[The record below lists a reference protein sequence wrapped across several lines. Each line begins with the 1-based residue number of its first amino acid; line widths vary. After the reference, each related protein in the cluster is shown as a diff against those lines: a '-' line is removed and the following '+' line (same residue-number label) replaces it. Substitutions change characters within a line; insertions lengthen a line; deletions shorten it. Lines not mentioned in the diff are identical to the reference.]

1 MFLRRLTLDNVRSIE
16 HLEIDFMPSEENGIR
31 KWTLLLSENGC
42 GKSTVL
48 RCIAL
53 LLTGGDGILLM
64 QNDMDGWVRNG
75 AKSAAIKGDFI
86 TEEGEE
92 HTVVLEIKLGMD
104 PIEFTQH
111 NLRYLNPR
119 GANFRH
125 ALEAAF
131 IAGYGASRRLPG
143 NDPEMSISSRSSSI
157 LSPRGQGLATLFWAS
172 AELSSL
178 QNWAM
183 SLDYERGKEG
193 LDMVRSALESLLPGI
208 TFDRI
213 DKRKQDLI
221 FDTPEGSVPLS
232 RLSDGYQNMAGWI
245 GDLLFRITQVEP
257 DLKNPLSAYGILLLD
272 EMDLHLHPVWQ
283 RQLMSFLT
291 ERLPNFQIIASTHSP
306 LTAQQAGPGELHL
319 LERPSPKAPPVLRRF
334 DGTPRHMRIEDL
346 VVSPWFGVHTAY
358 SLEVEKL
365 RAAHEK
371 KSSAKTTRGVRGRA
385 AAAARSLSAA
395 ADSALPP
402 LPVYEPRTELERS
415 NRELLKKLNGA
426 ISSMGSDATLPK
438 KSASR
443 KAVAKRK

>member
-16 HLEIDFMPSEENGIR
+16 HLEIDFINPDDVSR
-31 KWTLLLSENGC
+31 RQWTLLLAENGC
-42 GKSTVL
+42 GKTTVL

-53 LLTGGDGILLM
+53 LLTGADGILLM

-75 AKSAAIKGDFI
+75 AKSAVIRGDFI
-86 TEEGEE
+86 TKEAEE
-92 HTVVLEIKLGMD
+92 HTVLLEIKLGMD

-111 NLRYLNPR
+111 NLRSLNPR
-119 GANFRH
+119 SASFRR

-143 NDPEMSISSRSSSI
+143 NDPDMLLSSRSSSI
-157 LSPRGQGLATLFWAS
+157 LSPRGQGLATLFWPG

-183 SLDYERGKEG
+183 SLDYERGDEG
-193 LDMVRSALESLLPGI
+193 LNIVRSAFESLLPGI
-208 TFDRI
+208 AFARI

-257 DLKNPLSAYGILLLD
+257 NLKNPLSAYGILLLD

-291 ERLPNFQIIASTHSP
+291 ARLPNFQIIASTHSP

-319 LERPSPKAPPVLRRF
+319 LERPSPNAAPVLRRF

-365 RAAHEK
+365 RTAYEEK
-371 KSSAKTTRGVRGRA
+371 PVAKTARKSQRKTGA
-385 AAAARSLSAA
+385 AAPTKR
-395 ADSALPP
+395 ADEASDLPP
-402 LPVYEPRTELERS
+402 LPVYEPRTKLEKS
-415 NRELLKKLNGA
+415 NRELLEKIHGVIAL
-426 ISSMGSDATLPK
+426 MGGSAPAPK
-438 KSASR
+438 KSARR
-443 KAVAKRK
+443 KTVAKRQ